1 MSTGFNFSFSL
12 GLKTEPKKAALN
24 QTVSGFQPIEKK
36 PEKEYI
42 TQIVNNQV
50 VEDIEKKKELV
61 IPVKQVSWI
70 QKAKERIAR
79 EKELEKKRQQEEAEN
94 QTSVDNDVDV
104 PTQVPSVASKAT
116 PVLDAKEEARMSI
129 LRDLLG
135 DSSKSD
141 TSDLVIPLRDKS
153 TAQDTSKEG
162 STAVQ
167 NRLPGFNTMDRN
179 EYFRLELASLPD
191 ACSVNSDAY
200 KHVPIDAFGRASLLG
215 MGWDGKNNVDPSVY
229 EINIRPE
236 RLGLGAMP
244 IVMNQHPHKTAV
256 KKSLLEKRNGH
267 VYTGV
272 HKEWQADDAFAKG
285 MQIGVKTGP
294 LEGRQ
299 GVVIETPKPLSAVVK
314 VEPRGRVK
322 CRC

>member
-1 MSTGFNFSFSL
+1 M
-12 GLKTEPKKAALN
+12 
-24 QTVSGFQPIEKK
+24 
-36 PEKEYI
+36 
-42 TQIVNNQV
+42 

-79 EKELEKKRQQEEAEN
+79 EKELEKKRQQEEAEK
-94 QTSVDNDVDV
+94 QTSVENDVDV
-104 PTQVPSVASKAT
+104 PTQVPSVVSKAT

-141 TSDLVIPLRDKS
+141 TSDLVIPLHDKS
-153 TAQDTSKEG
+153 TAQSTSKEG

-167 NRLPGFNTMDRN
+167 NRLPGFNTMVVFSPSLHFQDRN

-191 ACSVNSDAY
+191 ACSVTSEAY

-267 VYTGV
+267 VYTGI

-285 MQIGVKTGP
+285 MQIGVKTGA
-294 LEGRQ
+294 LEGAFPA
-299 GVVIETPKPLSAVVK
+299 GIS
-314 VEPRGRVK
+314 
-322 CRC
+322 